1 MSTSASLSLKGWDT
15 KLTTVKWSILHSQL
29 VLIEFERCLNIPS
42 LTSNTQTIYK
52 ALEKKQK
59 KKKNRKIEYKGF
71 ESKINMHIRH
81 FEKVCSVKT
90 KSTISV

>member
-29 VLIEFERCLNIPS
+29 VLIEFERCLTIPS

-59 KKKNRKIEYKGF
+59 KKKIEK
-71 ESKINMHIRH
+71 
-81 FEKVCSVKT
+81 
-90 KSTISV
+90 